1 MRPVSVILRLVR
13 FSLGWFALN
22 TLYAVLV
29 FLGVPIGL
37 GLATQ
42 AFFDAVSGGQA
53 GFNAGS
59 AIAVLVAI
67 QTAEAVLGPL
77 LRNPWSP
84 LQQKAHLL
92 LRANLFAGILRG
104 YGRDGLPVSGAEIVS
119 RFRDDPVIIAD
130 ALDAVSD
137 LIGRSM
143 FAVGAAV
150 LMWRISPAITLAL
163 FGPLLLCAIVV
174 ELLEERI
181 IVYRTAARAASGVV
195 TGFLGDLLGA
205 QLALKVA
212 GATPNAVTRLE
223 ELGDS
228 RRAAEVRDT
237 VFGSLLDAFNGNL
250 GSLGTGIVLL
260 LGAGAIRSGS
270 FNIGD
275 LALFAVFLDALG
287 WYPAEI
293 GRLLSNFKRINVS
306 MARMSAVVP
315 GELPGSLVA
324 PVKVSLGAG
333 GRSPSTDDQAATS
346 TRGDSSLPARER
358 LERLEVIGLTY
369 SHPGVVHGINDVSF
383 TLERGSL
390 TVVTGRIGA
399 GKSTLLEVLLG
410 LLPRDAGQIL
420 WNGLPV
426 DDAPSVFVPPRSA
439 YTPQVPRLFGAS
451 LLENLLLGLPC
462 DEATLEGAV
471 HAAVMEADVAALELG
486 LETMVGARGVKLSGG
501 QVQRAA
507 AARMFVREAELLVFD
522 DISSALDA
530 ETEAELWSRMFAR
543 GRETTCLVV
552 SHRPA
557 TLRRADQ
564 VLLMDRGHVVA
575 HGPPA
580 QVLTDL

>member
-29 FLGVPIGL
+29 YLGVPIGL

-293 GRLLSNFKRINVS
+293 GRLLSDFKRINVS

-333 GRSPSTDDQAATS
+333 SRSPSTDDQAATS

-369 SHPGVVHGINDVSF
+369 SHPGVVHGITDVSF

-426 DDAPSVFVPPRSA
+426 DDPPSVFVPPRSA

-451 LLENLLLGLPC
+451 LRENLLLGWPC
-462 DEATLEGAV
+462 DDATLEGAV

-486 LETMVGARGVKLSGG
+486 LETTVGARGVKLSGG